1 VSPTA
6 AATLASATGTPVD
19 RIRVVPNPVDPA
31 RVVAEPVAH
40 DGVRIAY
47 LGQPF
52 EIKGFPL
59 LGPIIERVE
68 RDGVAFD
75 LFLSAPPA
83 NLPLELRPP
92 WDALF
97 TAAEGRKVVLFGQ
110 QTDVRRIY
118 AETDI
123 VLCPSRNESF
133 NRIAVEAML
142 NGIPVVA
149 SDLPA
154 HRTLLGDEEA
164 GLLFPVGEADAA
176 AAALYSAHR
185 RCGTACPAGG
195 AGACPCPG
203 LPARTDRPAAAGG
216 LPGRVRVTRRGSA
229 CLVASPVV
237 VEVPDRTRPTTE
249 RYCQQCTRGEGAH
262 VSPNDQ
268 GDVVDGQEVTS
279 RRNVLIGGA
288 SLAAFAWAAPAVTR
302 LLAPSHSVPH
312 RRA

>member
-1 VSPTA
+1 VLQRRVRWLAVSPTA
-6 AATLASATGTPVD
+6 AATLASATGTSVD

-40 DGVRIAY
+40 AGVRIAY
-47 LGQPF
+47 LGQPL

-68 RDGVAFD
+68 RDDVAFD
-75 LFLSAPPA
+75 LFLSPPPA

-97 TAAEGRKVVLFGQ
+97 TAAEGRQVVLFGQ
-110 QTDVRRIY
+110 QADVRPIY

-164 GLLFPVGEADAA
+164 GLLFPVDEADAA
-176 AAALYSAHR
+176 AAALYRLIDDAALR
-185 RCGTACPAGG
+185 
-195 AGACPCPG
+195 
-203 LPARTDRPAAAGG
+203 ARLGER
-216 LPGRVRVTRRGSA
+216 GRVRAQAYLPERI
-229 CLVASPVV
+229 
-237 VEVPDRTRPTTE
+237 VPK
-249 RYCQQCTRGEGAH
+249 
-262 VSPNDQ
+262 
-268 GDVVDGQEVTS
+268 
-279 RRNVLIGGA
+279 L
-288 SLAAFAWAAPAVTR
+288 LAAY
-302 LLAPSHSVPH
+302 
-312 RRA
+312 RAG